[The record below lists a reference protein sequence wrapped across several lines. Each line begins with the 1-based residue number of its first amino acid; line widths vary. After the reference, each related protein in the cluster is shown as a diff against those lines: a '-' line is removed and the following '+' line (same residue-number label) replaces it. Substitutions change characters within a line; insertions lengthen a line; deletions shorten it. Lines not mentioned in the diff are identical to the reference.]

1 MATIREI
8 AAKAGFSSATVSRI
22 LNDDP
27 TFSTSE
33 VTRSKVLKTAREL
46 NYHQPVKQHQQFKIG
61 VFFSVSP
68 QQELEDSY
76 YSDIRRSLIMAADA
90 ADMQLLFYPK
100 VEDARYKSID
110 GYVAVGHFS
119 PDELNSMKQFSEN
132 NIFID
137 VNPDPDAFNAIQPNY
152 QHMIHRAINEFQAK
166 HLNRIGFVGAR
177 YWNAYFPA
185 DPRTSFFESYMR
197 ALGLFD
203 EELMFIGDNFSVN
216 TGYEVGL
223 KIVESL
229 KHHPL
234 PQGFIVSADPLSV
247 GLLQAF
253 NKNKITVPEDT
264 QIISIND
271 ISIAQFVSPPLT
283 TFHIDTHEIG
293 RLAIDILKDTILFP
307 NSHKRI
313 VAMNSELIYRE
324 SFPRTED
331 Q

>member
-22 LNDDP
+22 LNDDA

-33 VTRSKVLKTAREL
+33 VTRAKVLKIAREL
-46 NYHQPVKQHQQFKIG
+46 NYHQPVRQHQQFKIG
-61 VFFSVSP
+61 VFFSISP

-76 YSDIRRSLIMAADA
+76 YSDVRRSLILAADA

-100 VEDARYKSID
+100 VEDARYKTID

-119 PDELNSMKQFSEN
+119 VEDLTSMQQFSEN

-137 VNPDPDAFNAIQPNY
+137 VNPNPDAFNAIQPNY
-152 QHMIHRAINEFQAK
+152 EHMIHRAVNEFQKK

-185 DPRTSFFESYMR
+185 DPRTTYFESYMR
-197 ALGLFD
+197 SLGLFD
-203 EELMFIGDNFSVN
+203 ESLMFVGESFSVS
-216 TGYEVGL
+216 TGYKVGL
-223 KIVESL
+223 KIVDSL
-229 KHHPL
+229 KDHTL
-234 PQGFIVSADPLSV
+234 PQGFIVSSDPLSV

-253 NKNKITVPEDT
+253 NKNKITVPDDT

-283 TFHIDTHEIG
+283 TFRIDTHEIG

-307 NSHKRI
+307 NAHKRT
-313 VAMNSELIYRE
+313 VALNSELIYRD
-324 SFPRTED
+324 SFPRIED
-331 Q
+331 